1 MSRLHASLRRGSTPA
16 CDSRTGEVRVP
27 LTLYDLDEPQDY
39 PDLVLAR
46 AEAEALFAQ
55 LRAALVPV
63 PEQQLTARPEVV
75 R

>member
-1 MSRLHASLRRGSTPA
+1 MSRLHASLRRGEVPV

-27 LTLYDLDEPQDY
+27 ITLYDLDEPREY
-39 PDLVLAR
+39 PELVLAR

-55 LRAALVPV
+55 LRAALVSV
-63 PEQQLTARPEVV
+63 PAQSTARPEVV